1 MLTAGLPV
9 VEQICACDEG
19 VMGFHN
25 DRRTDTKM
33 PTNDSSE
40 VTFTKKDFISLK
52 YSVHVIETGELFWF

>member
-1 MLTAGLPV
+1 MLTAGLPA

-40 VTFTKKDFISLK
+40 VTFTKKRFHIV